1 MLRASGREAAAF
13 AGAQAVSVARTAT
26 LTLVAMLAFAA
37 NSVLCRLALQE
48 TAIDPASFTIIR
60 LLAGALML
68 AGLLAARG
76 GRAARLRAGNWRSAL
91 ALFAY
96 AAGFSF
102 AYVSLTTG
110 TGALLLFAAV
120 QATMIGAG
128 LARGERLARRQSV
141 GLALALGGLVYLLLP
156 GLAAPPLAGALL
168 MIAAGIA
175 WGSYSLLGRGT
186 PDALAATAGNF
197 LRTVPMAI
205 ALGVV
210 VLENPHMDTRGAL
223 YALLSGALASGAGY
237 AVWYAALRGL
247 KATSAATVQL
257 SVPLIAALGGALLLG
272 EALTLRLALSS
283 LAILGG
289 VAVVLVGRRAP
300 APR

>member
-1 MLRASGREAAAF
+1 MLRASGRAAAGST
-13 AGAQAVSVARTAT
+13 GAKAVSVARTAT

-48 TAIDPASFTIIR
+48 TAIDAASFTIIR

-76 GRAARLRAGNWRSAL
+76 GKATRMRAGNWRSAV

-128 LARGERLARRQSV
+128 LARGERLAPRQSA

-168 MIAAGIA
+168 MIAAGMA
-175 WGSYSLLGRGT
+175 WGFYSLLGRGT

-210 VLENPHMDTRGAL
+210 ALDTPHVDTSGAL
-223 YALLSGALASGAGY
+223 YAVLSGALASGAGY

-289 VAVVLVGRRAP
+289 VAVVLAGRRTP
-300 APR
+300 ALR

>member
-1 MLRASGREAAAF
+1 M
-13 AGAQAVSVARTAT
+13 V
-26 LTLVAMLAFAA
+26 AFAA

-48 TAIDPASFTIIR
+48 TTIDPASFTIIR
-60 LLAGALML
+60 LMAGALML
-68 AGLLAARG
+68 AGLLAVRG
-76 GRAARLRAGNWRSAL
+76 GKAARWRAGSWRSAL
-91 ALFAY
+91 GLFIY
-96 AAGFSF
+96 AAAFSF

-128 LARGERLARRQSV
+128 LSRGERLAPRQGA

-156 GLAAPPLAGALL
+156 GLAAPPLGAALL
-168 MIAAGIA
+168 MLAAGIA
-175 WGSYSLLGRGT
+175 WGVYSLLGRGT

-197 LRTVPMAI
+197 LRTVPLAI
-205 ALGVV
+205 ALGMVALDSPRV
-210 VLENPHMDTRGAL
+210 DTAGAL
-223 YALLSGALASGAGY
+223 YALLSGALASGGGY

-257 SVPLIAALGGALLLG
+257 SVPVIAALGGALVLG
-272 EALTLRLALSS
+272 EVVTLRLALSS

-289 VAVVLVGRRAP
+289 VAAVLLPRRALST
-300 APR
+300 R